1 MSRPVTRLR
10 GKERELQMAIE
21 ITMPAGE
28 YYVGDPCYALS
39 QDNRDKWHLQTIR
52 GPGVEPLPQ
61 FTINGYK
68 CLSFRTL
75 EGDGLY
81 PGSDGFE
88 YGVDSG
94 RIGLIP
100 VPLLDPC
107 EVGMGTV
114 RTFNKPFACSRDP
127 ESGQLTFGDLVIET
141 DV

>member
-1 MSRPVTRLR
+1 MPVRMT
-10 GKERELQMAIE
+10 IE
-21 ITMPAGE
+21 MPAGE

-39 QDNRDKWHLQTIR
+39 PDNHDKWCLQTLR
-52 GPGVEPLPQ
+52 GPGVEPLSQ
-61 FTINGYK
+61 FTIDGYK

-75 EGDGLY
+75 TGDGVY

-94 RIGLIP
+94 CIGLIP
-100 VPLLDPC
+100 VPVLDPC
-107 EVGMGTV
+107 IVGSGTV
-114 RTFNKPFACSRDP
+114 RTFDKPFACSRDP